1 MTDTKVDI
9 QKILS
14 NVSTEINAV
23 NKEIE
28 RTIQSEGLDNTQIE
42 TWIES
47 LNQIIRKTD
56 HAVEVLE
63 ESRN

>member
-1 MTDTKVDI
+1 MTDTKIDI
-9 QKILS
+9 LKILS
-14 NVSTEINAV
+14 NVSSEINTV

-28 RTIQSEGLDNTQIE
+28 RTIQTEGLDNTQIE

-63 ESRN
+63 ESKN